1 MQYDASVFNAAV
13 ALVSPVYVQTKVI
26 PYMQCRRPQ
35 FDSWVKKIHWRR
47 DSLPIQY
54 FGMDMSLGKFQ
65 ELVMDREAW
74 HAAIHGVAK
83 SRTRLSNWAELNGT
97 ELVAQLVKN
106 PPAMWETWD
115 QSLDQEDP
123 LGRDRLPTP
132 VLWPGEF
139 HGLYS
144 PWGCKELD
152 MTDILSL
159 SLCIL
164 SKLQVLVVI
173 CIFSY

>member
-1 MQYDASVFNAAV
+1 MQYDASLFNAAV

-35 FDSWVKKIHWRR
+35 FDSWAEKIHQRR

-54 FGMDMSLGKFQ
+54 FGMDMSLGKYQ
-65 ELVMDREAW
+65 ELVMGREAW

-83 SRTRLSNWAELNGT
+83 SQTRLSNWAELNGT

-106 PPAMWETWD
+106 PPAMSETWD

-123 LGRDRLPTP
+123 LEKGQAT
-132 VLWPGEF
+132 
-139 HGLYS
+139 YS
-144 PWGCKELD
+144 SIMAWRIPW
-152 MTDILSL
+152 T
-159 SLCIL
+159 
-164 SKLQVLVVI
+164 V
-173 CIFSY
+173 